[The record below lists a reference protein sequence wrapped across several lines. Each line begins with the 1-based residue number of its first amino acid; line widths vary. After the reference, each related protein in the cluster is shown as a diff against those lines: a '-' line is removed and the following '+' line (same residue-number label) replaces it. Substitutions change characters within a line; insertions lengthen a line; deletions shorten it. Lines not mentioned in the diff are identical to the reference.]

1 MSGRYDATGIE
12 PSAGPDAF
20 PAGVYHLAIIE
31 AVEEVIKSGDNA
43 GRPKV
48 TVAFRVVAGPH
59 AGRHVK
65 FYTVCFLPKEAK
77 GAGMALHFLKTIGEP
92 YEGKFSYDEDRWI
105 GKIVKASVTVE
116 EDRQQRKWNRVSQIM
131 APDAEFVNKPIADNS
146 SAIDDGEIPF

>member
-1 MSGRYDATGIE
+1 MPGRHDATGVE

-20 PAGVYHLAIIE
+20 PAGVYHLEIIE

-48 TVAFRVVAGPH
+48 TVAFRVIGGPH

-77 GAGMALHFLKTIGEP
+77 GAGMVLHFLKTIGEP
-92 YEGKFSYDEDRWI
+92 YEGQFNYDEDRWI
-105 GKIVKASVTVE
+105 GKIIKAYVTVE
-116 EDRQQRKWNRVSQIM
+116 EDRQNRRWNKVGQVM
-131 APDAEFVNKPIADNS
+131 VPDVEFVKTLAADNGKQDD
-146 SAIDDGEIPF
+146 IDIPF